1 MIIGVKKIVVIKRVV
16 RKVIVTV
23 LGVKMENLQ
32 IPDQIK
38 ELIGDEPYYIDD
50 IGKSESQVILF
61 SDKVLKIQEVSDESV
76 KEIQVLTWLEDKL
89 SVPEV
94 LVSQVEGSTHY
105 LLMSKIGGN
114 MACDDIYMANPE
126 KLVKALATALRQLWN
141 VDLFSFKPMMTL
153 AKKLEIAEYNVLNG
167 KVDMADTQPA
177 TFGANG
183 FEDPHALLRWLVA
196 NQPDEEL
203 VFSHGDMSLPNV
215 FFKDD
220 HVSGFIDLGLAGVS
234 DKWQDIAIVYR
245 SLVNNFAGV
254 YGGKTYAGFKPEML
268 FEALDMT
275 PDWDKLR
282 YYILL
287 DELF

>member
-50 IGKSESQVILF
+50 IGKSESQLILF

-105 LLMSKIGGN
+105 LLMSKIGGIWRVMTFIWLIQKN
-114 MACDDIYMANPE
+114 WL
-126 KLVKALATALRQLWN
+126 KRWQQLCGN
-141 VDLFSFKPMMTL
+141 YGMLICL
-153 AKKLEIAEYNVLNG
+153 VLN
-167 KVDMADTQPA
+167 
-177 TFGANG
+177 
-183 FEDPHALLRWLVA
+183 R
-196 NQPDEEL
+196 
-203 VFSHGDMSLPNV
+203 
-215 FFKDD
+215 
-220 HVSGFIDLGLAGVS
+220 
-234 DKWQDIAIVYR
+234 
-245 SLVNNFAGV
+245 
-254 YGGKTYAGFKPEML
+254 
-268 FEALDMT
+268 
-275 PDWDKLR
+275 
-282 YYILL
+282 
-287 DELF
+287 

>member
-1 MIIGVKKIVVIKRVV
+1 M
-16 RKVIVTV
+16 
-23 LGVKMENLQ
+23 
-32 IPDQIK
+32 
-38 ELIGDEPYYIDD
+38 
-50 IGKSESQVILF
+50 
-61 SDKVLKIQEVSDESV
+61 
-76 KEIQVLTWLEDKL
+76 LTWLEDKL

-94 LVSQVEGSTHY
+94 LATQVEGATHY
-105 LLMSKIGGN
+105 LLMSKIQGI
-114 MACDDIYMANPE
+114 MACDDVYMTDPE
-126 KLVKALATALRQLWN
+126 KLVKLLVTALRQLWT
-141 VDLFSFKPMMTL
+141 VDLCGFKPMMTL
-153 AKKLEIAEYNVLNG
+153 AKKLEVAEYNVLNG
-167 KVDMADTQPA
+167 KVDMADTQPD
-177 TFGANG
+177 TFGPQG
-183 FEDPHALLRWLVA
+183 FENPQALLRWLVA

-254 YGGKTYAGFKPEML
+254 YGGKAYNGFKPDML
-268 FEALDMT
+268 FEALEIDA
-275 PDWDKLR
+275 DWEKMR

>member
-1 MIIGVKKIVVIKRVV
+1 
-16 RKVIVTV
+16 
-23 LGVKMENLQ
+23 MENLQ

-61 SDKVLKIQEVSDESV
+61 SDKVLKIQKVSDESV
-76 KEIQVLTWLEDKL
+76 NEVKMLSWLEGKL
-89 SVPEV
+89 NVPEV

-105 LLMSKIGGN
+105 LLMSKIQGI
-114 MACDDIYMANPE
+114 MACDDVYMTDPE
-126 KLVKALATALRQLWN
+126 KLVKLLVTALRQLWT
-141 VDLFSFKPMMTL
+141 VDLCGFKPMMTL
-153 AKKLEIAEYNVLNG
+153 AKKLEVAEYNVLNG
-167 KVDMADTQPA
+167 KVDMADTQPD
-177 TFGANG
+177 TFGPQG
-183 FEDPHALLRWLVA
+183 FENPQASLLRWLVA

-234 DKWQDIAIVYR
+234 DKWQDIAIAYR

-254 YGGKTYAGFKPEML
+254 YGGKAYNGFKPYML
-268 FEALDMT
+268 FEALGIDA
-275 PDWDKLR
+275 DWDKLR

>member
-61 SDKVLKIQEVSDESV
+61 SDKVLKIQKVSDESV
-76 KEIQVLTWLEDKL
+76 NEIQVLTWLEDKL

-94 LVSQVEGSTHY
+94 LASQVEGTTHF
-105 LLMSKIGGN
+105 LLMSKIWGK
-114 MACDDIYMANPE
+114 MACDDIYMTNPE
-126 KLVKALATALRQLWN
+126 KLVKALATALQQLWT

-167 KVDMADTQPA
+167 KVDMADTQPD
-177 TFGANG
+177 TFGPEG
-183 FEDPHALLRWLVA
+183 FENPQALLQWLVE

-203 VFSHGDMSLPNV
+203 VFSHGDLSLPNV
-215 FFKDD
+215 ILSGDT
-220 HVSGFIDLGLAGVS
+220 VSGFIDLGWAGVS
-234 DKWQDIAIVYR
+234 DKWQDIAIFYR
-245 SLVNNFAGV
+245 SLVNNFSGL
-254 YGGKTYAGFKPEML
+254 YGGKTYDGFKPEML
-268 FEALDMT
+268 FEALGMT